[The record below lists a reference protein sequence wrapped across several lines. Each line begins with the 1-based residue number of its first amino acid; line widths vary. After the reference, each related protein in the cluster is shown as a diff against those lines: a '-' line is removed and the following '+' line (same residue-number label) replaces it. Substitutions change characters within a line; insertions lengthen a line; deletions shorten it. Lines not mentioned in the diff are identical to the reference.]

1 MLPRCACSGR
11 NYLQYG
17 LIWMGEG
24 SRGLVG
30 GAPDENRLKQRL
42 AVDFGVQYLPFS
54 IVKKEI
60 LVKEPYL

>member
-1 MLPRCACSGR
+1 
-11 NYLQYG
+11 
-17 LIWMGEG
+17 MGEG

-30 GAPDENRLKQRL
+30 DAPDENRLKQRL
-42 AVDFGVQYLPFS
+42 AVDFDVQYLPFS

>member
-1 MLPRCACSGR
+1 
-11 NYLQYG
+11 
-17 LIWMGEG
+17 MGEG